1 MSTHAS
7 DRAPTPQ
14 QPQLRLLGGFQLEL
28 GGQPLWLPHSV
39 RRVIAFLGIRGRS
52 DRTEVAGTLW
62 PELPEPK
69 ARASLRT
76 ALWRMHRL
84 TTAPVVT
91 GSEALAL
98 APAVRVD
105 LQAFGAAVQQLVA
118 GDEVPDRVPAA
129 VLPAT
134 GELLPGWYDDWVLF
148 ERERI
153 RQQRLHALETLAGR
167 LTAAGRYGE
176 AIDAALTAV
185 RLEPLRESATRAL
198 ILAHLGEGNL
208 VEAVRC
214 FDSFRDQLAVELGV
228 HPTAQLAQLVQSC
241 LSRQT

>member
-1 MSTHAS
+1 MSTHAP
-7 DRAPTPQ
+7 DRDPAPQ
-14 QPQLRLLGGFQLEL
+14 LQLRLLGGFQLDL
-28 GGQPLWLPHSV
+28 DGQPLWLPHSV

-62 PELPEPK
+62 PDLPEPK

-84 TTAPVVT
+84 TTAAVVT

-98 APAVRVD
+98 APPVRVD
-105 LQAFGAAVQQLVA
+105 LQALEDAVRRLVTGDGA
-118 GDEVPDRVPAA
+118 PDRAPAV
-129 VLPAT
+129 VLPAA

-153 RQQRLHALETLAGR
+153 RQLRLHALETLAGR
-167 LTAAGRYGE
+167 LTVAGRYGE
-176 AIDAALTAV
+176 AIDVALTAV
-185 RLEPLRESATRAL
+185 RLEPLRESATRSL

-208 VEAVRC
+208 IEAVRC
-214 FDSFRDQLAVELGV
+214 FESFREQLAVELGV
-228 HPTAQLAQLVQSC
+228 HPSPQLAQLVQSC
-241 LSRQT
+241 LTRQL